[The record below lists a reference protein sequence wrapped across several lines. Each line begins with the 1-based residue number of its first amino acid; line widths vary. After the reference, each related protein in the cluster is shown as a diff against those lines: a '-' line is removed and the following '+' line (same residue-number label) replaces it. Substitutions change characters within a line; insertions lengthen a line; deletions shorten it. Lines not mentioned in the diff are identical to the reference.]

1 MCFLYTYAFVYIL
14 FYPSLHLLPMLPVTA
29 LSPQQIIPSSP
40 YDLLLLSTIHTIC
53 YYYLPSIHST
63 ALYKAYKISYTRLIK
78 QKCPLT
84 IACMQT
90 PLSLLAQNEGK
101 EIRETDGLLSAGIYI
116 SLLLRRF
123 LCETEVRSLIP
134 SRSGAYKT
142 TPVFQTRPSHS

>member
-1 MCFLYTYAFVYIL
+1 MC
-14 FYPSLHLLPMLPVTA
+14 LHLLCVFYILMRSFIYCFTHPSTF
-29 LSPQQIIPSSP
+29 SPSSLLPP
-40 YDLLLLSTIHTIC
+40 YHLNKSFPLHLTIC